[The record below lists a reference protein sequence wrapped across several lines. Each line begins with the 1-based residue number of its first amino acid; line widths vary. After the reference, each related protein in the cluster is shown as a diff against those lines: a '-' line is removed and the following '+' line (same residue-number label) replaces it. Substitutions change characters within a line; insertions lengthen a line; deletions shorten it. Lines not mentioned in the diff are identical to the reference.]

1 MSFFVERLG
10 LRFGLVGGEGWG
22 GDIGE
27 GWAAQRLKGG
37 GLHYSSCSK
46 LKLPDRS
53 LLITDADLCWA
64 WFWAGGK
71 GEEVRG
77 RGGVRKVE

>member
-1 MSFFVERLG
+1 M
-10 LRFGLVGGEGWG
+10 GGSETKG
-22 GDIGE
+22 
-27 GWAAQRLKGG
+27 GG